1 MERYTGRKWFISFIH
16 KLIKRDKEEK
26 LYLKQFELSKSKKMR
41 IRDELKQIGMERTVC
56 DVQF

>member
-26 LYLKQFELSKSKKMR
+26 LYLKQFELSSTKEMVLRNK
-41 IRDELKQIGMERTVC
+41 LKENMMERTSF
-56 DVQF
+56 DF